1 MPIIKSITQ
10 DVQRDWW
17 MMNRGQHRWYIIVNA
32 ISAGRIIV
40 PFIVFLGLYPAV
52 RAGNAAGSVWW
63 TIAIVLMAGTDFID
77 GPLARHYDVE
87 SQLGILDHT
96 TDKICLGSG
105 LLVWLILVAQSSMP
119 DFYFWISL
127 IVVAVTV
134 VFELYVV
141 FLNRNP
147 DTWSDGAVDDGRK
160 KYALQGL
167 ALVVIGVSL
176 AWFYHNQNLLM
187 LGTILANMIF
197 VTTWYFAAESITGYR
212 RRLKLT
218 I

>member
-1 MPIIKSITQ
+1 
-10 DVQRDWW
+10 
-17 MMNRGQHRWYIIVNA
+17 
-32 ISAGRIIV
+32 
-40 PFIVFLGLYPAV
+40 
-52 RAGNAAGSVWW
+52 
-63 TIAIVLMAGTDFID
+63 
-77 GPLARHYDVE
+77 
-87 SQLGILDHT
+87 
-96 TDKICLGSG
+96 
-105 LLVWLILVAQSSMP
+105 
-119 DFYFWISL
+119 
-127 IVVAVTV
+127 VVAVTV